1 MDDQVRALVIFI
13 VEFTYVDTIE
23 VVGMSSGFEASKV
36 VETKNGEDYAL
47 YSLTRR
53 RRTMDPLRR
62 WRFQREWV

>member
-1 MDDQVRALVIFI
+1 MIFI
-13 VEFTYVDTIE
+13 VEFTYVNTIE

-62 WRFQREWV
+62 